1 IKRKILI
8 PFIEK
13 PGLFNSL
20 SALASEFYSVGKY
33 HRNTIFNIMNSS
45 VSTCICYDALF
56 PDTDNKPSDI
66 LLIQSNYA
74 LLDKG
79 YGFERLQNIA
89 TYLAKFINGLQSKI
103 IINIQNTG
111 GTVVIFNGWYID
123 NNIYKMSKA
132 EPFFVIDTGKRLTT

>member
-1 IKRKILI
+1 MDCYIFILFFARFGLSGLLLHSLVMVCISFTKI
-8 PFIEK
+8 
-13 PGLFNSL
+13 
-20 SALASEFYSVGKY
+20 
-33 HRNTIFNIMNSS
+33 
-45 VSTCICYDALF
+45 
-56 PDTDNKPSDI
+56 
-66 LLIQSNYA
+66 
-74 LLDKG
+74 
-79 YGFERLQNIA
+79 IA